1 MNRFLTRGHL
11 GPLLLAVVMSTV
23 AALAVAQPPSDR
35 FRQLDRDGDGVV
47 TRSEFQDAIFEKID
61 ADADGRITVEEERQF
76 LKKRLAGAAPAGGPP
91 RLPDN
96 VKAELDLPYAG
107 TDNPKQR
114 LDLYLPRK
122 PAANKPLPVIAF
134 IHGGGWKSG
143 DKRGAAGL
151 LAGFTQSG
159 NYATASIGYRLTD
172 EASWPA
178 QIHDCKAAIRWLRAN
193 AATYNLD
200 PDRIG
205 VMGTSA
211 GGHLVAM
218 LGTSGDVAEL
228 EGSLGEHRDQ
238 SSRVKCVVD
247 QFGPTDFTAIFTEIG
262 WARDRPDGAVALLL
276 GGPVSERRDASRAAS
291 PITYISKDDPPF
303 MCVHGTDDAV
313 VPFSQ
318 SELLDKAL
326 AGVDVECVLLKIE
339 GAGHGGFP
347 PAVADRIRKFFDKHL
362 RGHDHTLADEHIEE
376 PGRTGGNTPAARR
389 NEPGDRGREQKT
401 GSTP

>member
-1 MNRFLTRGHL
+1 MNRLPPRGQL
-11 GPLLLAVVMSTV
+11 GTLLLAAVLPTLAGL
-23 AALAVAQPPSDR
+23 AAAQPPSER

-61 ADADGRITVEEERQF
+61 ADGDGRITAEEERQF
-76 LKKRLAGAAPAGGPP
+76 LKKRLGGAAPAGGPP

-122 PAANKPLPVIAF
+122 PASDKPLPVIAF

-143 DKRGAAGL
+143 DKRGAGGL
-151 LAGFTQSG
+151 LAGFAQSG
-159 NYATASIGYRLTD
+159 NYATASIGYRLTG
-172 EASWPA
+172 EAGWPA

-228 EGSLGEHRDQ
+228 EGSLGEHCDQ

-247 QFGPTDFTAIFTEIG
+247 QFGPTDFAAIFTEIG

-276 GGPVSERRDASRAAS
+276 GGPVSERRDAALAAS

-303 MCVHGTDDAV
+303 MCVHGTDDAL

-326 AGVDVECVLLKIE
+326 AGVEVECVLLKVD
-339 GAGHGGFP
+339 GGGHGGFRNP
-347 PAVADRIRKFFDKHL
+347 KVPDRIRKFFDNHL
-362 RGHDHTLADEHIEE
+362 LGRDHALADEVVED
-376 PGRTGGNTPAARR
+376 GVRPAR
-389 NEPGDRGREQKT
+389 
-401 GSTP
+401 